1 MYTPRFAVVWAE
13 YRRAFIGLGVVVL
26 VVVLGWLVGLKAGI
40 IAAVATLIGLIT
52 QAFVGLMGLLA
63 LIPWLGPLLVK
74 ALSLPFIWLMNGA
87 GYFASILL
95 AKRGYTRSVVDARL
109 LTIVLLTGIVIGYI
123 LGKII

>member
-1 MYTPRFAVVWAE
+1 MYTPRFTVVWAE
-13 YRRAFIGLGVVVL
+13 YRRTFIGLAITALVVL
-26 VVVLGWLVGLKAGI
+26 VGWLVGLKASI
-40 IAAVATLIGLIT
+40 IAATAALVGLLS

-95 AKRGYTRSVVDARL
+95 AKRGYTRSVVDARV
-109 LTIVLLTGIVIGYI
+109 LTVVLLTGIVIGYI